1 MRKKKSAAGEKTA
14 GNNEG
19 AEQKPLFQ
27 ISGQIYDSERAY
39 LRGLLSKAFRTLGKL
54 KNGDFGKSFSMTSQ
68 RPLCAADGDNPS
80 LRDG

>member
-1 MRKKKSAAGEKTA
+1 MSKKKSAAGEKTA

-39 LRGLLSKAFRTLGKL
+39 LRRLLSKAFRTLGKL
-54 KNGDFGKSFSMTSQ
+54 KNGE
-68 RPLCAADGDNPS
+68 
-80 LRDG
+80 LRKVFLQISGYLILS